1 MTRSQALAVIAVF
14 AIAIYAATA
23 RIASLWQYVRT
34 IPRCQEDAMLI
45 GTGQFEG
52 GAWTAY
58 ECGPAVDDYLP

>member
-1 MTRSQALAVIAVF
+1 MTSIRNLLA
-14 AIAIYAATA
+14 AIVLGATLGLAAS
-23 RIASLWQYVRT
+23 RLFPFQPY